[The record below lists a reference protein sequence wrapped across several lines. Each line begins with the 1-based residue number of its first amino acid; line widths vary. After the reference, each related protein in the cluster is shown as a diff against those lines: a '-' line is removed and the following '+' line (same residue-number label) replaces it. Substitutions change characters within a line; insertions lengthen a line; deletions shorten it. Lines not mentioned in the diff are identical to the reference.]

1 MQFPQNVT
9 KLCGKKRF
17 SFRCHPEVPCFTE
30 CCRELELALSPY
42 DVLCL
47 RRELQMSSGEFL
59 ERYALVEQDATGGFP
74 KVYLAMVDDGRA
86 SCPFISA
93 NGCTVYNGRPGACR
107 AYPVGRGV
115 TLDNNGEA
123 HEIHVLIREEHCQ
136 GFTGPCSH
144 NVAEWF
150 ENQKLTEYNII
161 NDELLPLLQHEKAH
175 NGIRLTQEQLDSFM
189 LTLYKLDEFR
199 EAISAP
205 DFLSGLQL
213 DDREMALI
221 LEDDISLMRLG
232 IRWLKETLLAEKK

>member
-9 KLCGKKRF
+9 RLCGKKRF
-17 SFRCHPEVPCFTE
+17 SFRCHPKVPCFTE

-59 ERYALVEQDATGGFP
+59 ERYAIVEQDATGGFP

-115 TLDNNGEA
+115 TLDGNGEA
-123 HEIHVLIREEHCQ
+123 HEIHVLIREKHCQ
-136 GFTGPCSH
+136 GFTEPCSH

-150 ENQKLTEYNII
+150 ENQKLTEYNLI
-161 NDELLPLLQHEKAH
+161 NDELLPLLQHGKVR
-175 NGIRLTQEQLDSFM
+175 NGIRLTQEQFNSFM
-189 LTLYKLDEFR
+189 LMLYKLDEFR
-199 EAISAP
+199 EAISTP
-205 DFLSGLQL
+205 DSLWGLQL
-213 DDREMALI
+213 DDREKALV
-221 LEDDISLMRLG
+221 LEDDTSLIRHG
-232 IRWLKETLLAEKK
+232 IRWLKETLLAEKE